1 MWYVLLAM
9 LVALLS
15 CPTPSFPFVSA
26 DSGER
31 LIEVKTYTFVQTLL
45 CSNATR
51 QDFLLHEIGKRKQYR
66 SCNEPQ

>member
-15 CPTPSFPFVSA
+15 CPTPSFPFLSA

-31 LIEVKTYTFVQTLL
+31 PIEVKMYTLVQTLL
-45 CSNATR
+45 YSNATR
-51 QDFLLHEIGKRKQYR
+51 QDFLLHEIGRRKQYR
-66 SCNEPQ
+66 SRKEPQ

>member
-15 CPTPSFPFVSA
+15 CPTPSFPFLSA

-31 LIEVKTYTFVQTLL
+31 PVEVKTSTFVQTLL
-45 CSNATR
+45 SATLL
-51 QDFLLHEIGKRKQYR
+51 DKISFLLK
-66 SCNEPQ
+66 